1 MIVDSGQQTGR
12 SRTKLPKEQSPKM
25 SYLEG
30 GKSANVRVCPTP
42 RYKVV
47 NAECLTRRNFSRQVM
62 VRDESRFRVFGF
74 QTMD

>member
-1 MIVDSGQQTGR
+1 
-12 SRTKLPKEQSPKM
+12 M